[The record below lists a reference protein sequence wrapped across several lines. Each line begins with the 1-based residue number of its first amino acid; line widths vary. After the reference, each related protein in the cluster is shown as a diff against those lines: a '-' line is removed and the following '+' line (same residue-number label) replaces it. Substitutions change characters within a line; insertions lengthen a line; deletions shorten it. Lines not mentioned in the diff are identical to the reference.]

1 MADEAAVLD
10 AGVDAGAD
18 TGADD
23 GASGA
28 DDGAGADGA
37 GEGDQGADRGGE
49 GGEGG
54 KGADAAALTGLV
66 VKDAGGQLKM
76 TPALKSRLDEM
87 KAKGGEDARLAK
99 MIRAS
104 VFEAETL
111 RERGGAKALLE
122 QVAKLEEMGGEEG
135 IASTK
140 EELGQWRQ
148 LDEDFKAGKPEVA
161 KDIAAGN
168 PEAFCKIAPQLFGEY
183 AQMDPDGFNGYVCS
197 IVASDL
203 KAEDVPLAMRMMAK
217 GIFNQGGPKFNELG
231 QLVSLNAQEGKEDI
245 AAEWMKVA
253 GWFDRLTGLSK
264 LQSKGPKKPEAGKD
278 GAGEGKPD
286 EIAQREQAQT
296 VREWSFERE
305 RVLDKETESAFTRLS
320 GGRTVSEKQVAA
332 IRELFDSRLRRML
345 NADGK
350 HKSTVDRFLA
360 AKDKQGYQKHMQA
373 KYKDMVPKAMAAA
386 FDAILPGKPG
396 PKAAGDKGK
405 GADAGKAAAAAG
417 TTPAG
422 VERKMG
428 KAPMKDTAW
437 KNSVKWYARTPE
449 MKAKGMYPLKS
460 GKIEQYVG

>member
-23 GASGA
+23 GAGGA
-28 DDGAGADGA
+28 DDGTGGA
-37 GEGDQGADRGGE
+37 GHGDEGAQGAERGGE

-104 VFEAETL
+104 VMEAETV

-168 PEAFCKIAPQLFGEY
+168 PEAFCKIAPALFGEY
-183 AQMDPDGFNGYVCS
+183 AQMDPDGFSGYVGRLTLG
-197 IVASDL
+197 D
-203 KAEDVPLAMRMMAK
+203 MQAK
-217 GIFNQGGPKFNELG
+217 GVPMAMQLMMRDLFEGGAPQLDGQGRAT
-231 QLVSLNAQEGKEDI
+231 NAKAGLETV
-245 AAEWMKVA
+245 AAEWVKVA
-253 GWFDRLTGLSK
+253 AWMDRISGLAE
-264 LQSKGPKKPEAGKD
+264 LQSKGPKKAEAGKD
-278 GAGEGKPD
+278 GAGEGKSD

-305 RVLDKETESAFTRLS
+305 RVLDKETEAAYTRLA

-345 NADGK
+345 NADAK

-396 PKAAGDKGK
+396 PKAAADKGK
-405 GADAGKAAAAAG
+405 GADAGKGAAAAG
-417 TTPAG
+417 ATPAG

-428 KAPMKDTAW
+428 KPNMRDTAW